1 MESLDFDTYQRLQSV
16 LLMTQEK
23 QRFEAIT
30 TLNEKN
36 GMFKKEP
43 ETTLEK
49 ILVQNEQDVSM
60 EQETFPEEQE
70 VDKVEL
76 EETPK
81 AKMPKRKR
89 TRKGQAGKKKE
100 LQKGLIVGDSV
111 PKSIN

>member
-1 MESLDFDTYQRLQSV
+1 MRRTECSKKSR
-16 LLMTQEK
+16 K
-23 QRFEAIT
+23 Q
-30 TLNEKN
+30 
-36 GMFKKEP
+36 
-43 ETTLEK
+43 LEK

-81 AKMPKRKR
+81 AKTPKRKWK
-89 TRKGQAGKKKE
+89 RKVQAGKKKE
-100 LQKGLIVGDSV
+100 LQTVLIVGDSV